1 MNMSSNTCW
10 PYELYIHQLKL
21 VDQFVVVASLN
32 EYNLFVPILVSHLRL
47 FNMILDLQEFVLSI
61 FL

>member
-10 PYELYIHQLKL
+10 PYELYIYIYIYQLKL

-47 FNMILDLQEFVLSI
+47 LT
-61 FL
+61 